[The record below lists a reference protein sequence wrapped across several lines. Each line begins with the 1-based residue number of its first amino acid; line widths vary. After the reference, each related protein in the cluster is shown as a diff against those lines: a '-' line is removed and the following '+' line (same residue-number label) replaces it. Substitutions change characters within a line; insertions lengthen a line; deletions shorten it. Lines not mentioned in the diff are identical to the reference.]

1 MKKIV
6 SALILMALLAP
17 CLTAQ
22 EKAKAKEKK
31 EPQKKLNFDF
41 RFDYDPRELHEY
53 SQDYNRW
60 KKIKGVF
67 GVGSYHIPV
76 GYVPVP
82 YKSPLLTIWGQGF
95 GTSLWRDPVT
105 GWPLT

>member
-6 SALILMALLAP
+6 LASILVAFLAP
-17 CLTAQ
+17 GLVAQ
-22 EKAKAKEKK
+22 EKSKEKK
-31 EPQKKLNFDF
+31 EPPKKLNFDF

-60 KKIKGVF
+60 KKIKGIF

-76 GYVPVP
+76 GHVHIP
-82 YKSPLLTIWGQGF
+82 YKSPPLTIWGQGF

-105 GWPLT
+105 GWPTM